1 MGSHK
6 ADGLLFQVLRLALDD
21 LSLLIDDLFCL
32 LRSGDSPHAAEGVH
46 IERHVVHLALV
57 VRNRAVCIAVEFHE
71 AVHKV
76 PDFPVTGM
84 EDMGAVAVYI
94 DALDIFAVDVSACMF
109 SLLKNEAGLSGFFCV
124 VRENSGEKS
133 AAH

>member
-46 IERHVVHLALV
+46 VERHVVHLALV
-57 VRNRAVCIAVEFHE
+57 VCNRAVCVAVEFHE
-71 AVHKV
+71 TVHKV
-76 PDFPVTGM
+76 PDFLVAGV
-84 EDMGAVAVYI
+84 EDMGAVTVYV

-109 SLLKNEAGLSGFFCV
+109 SLLKNQAGLSGFFCV
-124 VRENSGEKS
+124 VRENSGEKA

>member
-1 MGSHK
+1 
-6 ADGLLFQVLRLALDD
+6 
-21 LSLLIDDLFCL
+21 
-32 LRSGDSPHAAEGVH
+32 
-46 IERHVVHLALV
+46 
-57 VRNRAVCIAVEFHE
+57 
-71 AVHKV
+71 
-76 PDFPVTGM
+76 M
-84 EDMGAVAVYI
+84 EDMGAVAVYV

>member
-6 ADGLLFQVLRLALDD
+6 ADGLLFQVLRLTFDD
-21 LSLLIDDLFCL
+21 LSLLIDDLLCL

-46 IERHVVHLALV
+46 VERHVVHLALV
-57 VRNRAVCIAVEFHE
+57 ICNRAVCVAVEFHK

-76 PDFPVTGM
+76 PDFLVAGV
-84 EDMGAVAVYI
+84 EDMGAVTVYV
-94 DALDIFAVDVSACMF
+94 DALDIFTVDVSTCMF
-109 SLLKNEAGLSGFFCV
+109 PLLKNQAGLSGFFCV
-124 VRENSGEKS
+124 IRENSGEKT